1 MATLSK
7 GPILLGCPQA
17 SPRPAKEPRSWL
29 DQGKGLG
36 RGHVPPPSPPLLSPP
51 SGPASQHGASCPSF
65 FFLFFLSLFIL
76 EIPPRV
82 LPQALFPQRA
92 ARPTGCV
99 SPQRSPSPAV
109 SRRTPTCRDKEPGT
123 LVRGRPRAPARLPAR
138 PQPRRAVCVC
148 LVRDF
153 VCFQSLRAKKGCPG
167 GLVPAPGRLHRGTGG
182 RRKAQPFRASFG
194 ERKEKRRL

>member
-1 MATLSK
+1 MVRPGQGARK
-7 GPILLGCPQA
+7 GT
-17 SPRPAKEPRSWL
+17 RPPSL
-29 DQGKGLG
+29 
-36 RGHVPPPSPPLLSPP
+36 PSPPLP
-51 SGPASQHGASCPSF
+51 SERPRFPARGVVPEL

-99 SPQRSPSPAV
+99 SPQRSPSSAIP
-109 SRRTPTCRDKEPGT
+109 RRTPTYRDKEPRT
-123 LVRGRPRAPARLPAR
+123 LVRGRPRAPGRLPTL
-138 PQPRRAVCVC
+138 PQPHRAVCVC

-167 GLVPAPGRLHRGTGG
+167 GLVPAPGRLPRGTGG
-182 RRKAQPFRASFG
+182 RRKAQPFRPSFG
-194 ERKEKRRL
+194 EREEKRRL